1 MNPILDNQ
9 RFADSFR
16 ALSSVRLNPRRHTS
30 ADAREHSAVAA
41 SRAVELASANGCSPP
56 ETLLL
61 EALGLAHDLG
71 KLTGSASPDRSVELL
86 AGCGIDDAALVSL
99 VKWHD
104 TSLPWHQASTRGQ
117 GPSDK
122 AWRRLSSSVDLRLLA
137 LFMVAD
143 RADSP
148 AGWRRNAPTLWFL
161 DEARRR
167 GLVGDLTLDLSDH
180 PSEVSAGGAVLRR
193 ELRGPE
199 VLVIRVRSEGY
210 ELPKGGIEWDEL
222 PLETAERETREEAAV
237 CSTLRGGP
245 ALGHLDYRV
254 GEGSSGHCK
263 RASYFVLESDG
274 TVELGPL
281 PGRTRERRWVGLDAV
296 PTLPLVN
303 EGLRPLLFRALR
315 GAHP

>member
-1 MNPILDNQ
+1 MDMNPILDNQ
-9 RFADSFR
+9 RFAESFR
-16 ALSSVRLNPRRHTS
+16 TLSSVHLNPRRHTS
-30 ADAREHSAVAA
+30 ADAREHSCIAA
-41 SRAVELASANGCSPP
+41 SRAVELASANCCSPQ

-61 EALGLAHDLG
+61 ENLGLAHDLG
-71 KLTGSASPDRSVELL
+71 KLTGSTSPDRSVELL
-86 AGCGIDDAALVSL
+86 AACGILDPALVSL

-104 TSLPWHQASTRGQ
+104 TSLPWYQASTRGQ

-161 DEARRR
+161 NEARSR
-167 GLVGDLTLDLSDH
+167 GLVGDLSLDLPDH

-193 ELRGPE
+193 ELCGPE
-199 VLVIRVRSEGY
+199 VLVIRVRAEGY

-237 CSTLRGGP
+237 CSPLRGGP

-254 GEGSSGHCK
+254 GEGASSHCK
-263 RASYFVLESDG
+263 RARYFLLQPER

-281 PGRTRERRWVGLDAV
+281 PERTRERRWVGLDAV
-296 PTLPLVN
+296 ATLPLVN
-303 EGLRPLLFRALR
+303 EGLRPLLVRALT
-315 GAHP
+315 GA

>member
-9 RFADSFR
+9 RFAESFR
-16 ALSSVRLNPRRHTS
+16 ALSSVRLNPRRHAS
-30 ADAREHSAVAA
+30 ADAREHSSIAASHAVA
-41 SRAVELASANGCSPP
+41 LASANGCSPQ

-86 AGCGIDDAALVSL
+86 AGCGIDDPALVSL

-104 TSLPWHQASTRGQ
+104 TSLPWYQASSRGQ

-122 AWRRLSSSVDLRLLA
+122 AWRRLSASVDLRLLA
-137 LFMVAD
+137 LFMIAD

-161 DEARRR
+161 GEIRRR

-193 ELRGPE
+193 EKCGPE
-199 VLVIRVRSEGY
+199 VLVIRVRSEGF

-222 PLETAERETREEAAV
+222 PFETAERETHEEAAV
-237 CSTLRGGP
+237 CSPVRGG
-245 ALGHLDYRV
+245 AELGHLDYRV
-254 GEGSSGHCK
+254 GEGSGGHCK
-263 RASYFVLESDG
+263 RARYFVLEPDG

-281 PGRTRERRWVGLDAV
+281 PGRTRERRWVGLDGVA
-296 PTLPLVN
+296 TLPLVN
-303 EGLRPLLFRALR
+303 EGMRPLLVRALKACR
-315 GAHP
+315 